1 MARIRIVDEW
11 LRSPVSP
18 PSRYRAIMVVAE
30 SWGEQRVL
38 MRAFQESADQTRPT
52 IVLHGEELAVGP
64 AGTDP
69 HGPWGIHVQPPVDGR
84 AQELRGQLEL
94 AAKRLA
100 GSRGRPA
107 RLQDEAPSFD
117 NKQTGYWSPGTPRD
131 RHSQQYAPRPA
142 YYEPAEVAPPSSSSA
157 IPSAAPRPT
166 PVEVPRARRP
176 TPAPQAMRVTPV
188 PSAPPRRRRG
198 WTSPVPTA
206 PAPEVGGRTALGF
219 AKAPVTQP
227 RPVAGPNASNAGL
240 SKLVARTMPLGLQ
253 LSSVE
258 RDVLNALGEA
268 PFLTASQVAQM
279 AGVAGVDDALT
290 WMDQLMSKL
299 ASHGIDLIAPGN
311 DQNGE
316 PTYVLRR

>member
-38 MRAFQESADQTRPT
+38 MRAFQESTDQTRPT

-84 AQELRGQLEL
+84 AQELRAQLEL

-107 RLQDEAPSFD
+107 RLQDEAPAFD
-117 NKQTGYWSPGTPRD
+117 NKQTGYWSPGSPRD
-131 RHSQQYAPRPA
+131 RQSQRHTPRAA
-142 YYEPAEVAPPSSSSA
+142 YYEPAEVAPPSSSSM
-157 IPSAAPRPT
+157 IPSAASRPTPRPT
-166 PVEVPRARRP
+166 PVNLPRAHRP
-176 TPAPQAMRVTPV
+176 TPAPSLGGTPV
-188 PSAPPRRRRG
+188 PGAIPRRRRG

-219 AKAPVTQP
+219 AGAPVTQP
-227 RPVAGPNASNAGL
+227 REVTGPQESNAGL

-253 LSSVE
+253 LSAVE

-268 PFLTASQVAQM
+268 PFLTARQVSEI
-279 AGVAGVDDALT
+279 AGVNDAMT
-290 WMDQLMSKL
+290 WMEQLMSKL
-299 ASHGIDLIAPGN
+299 ALHGIDLIAPGN